1 LVDDCPKV
9 QIYRFAMNIRLSS
22 ETRSID
28 IDLLACAL
36 LFGGSTG
43 MAGALVSPQLA
54 LQPWLLFRTEAMSG
68 LMLLVGLGLLMR
80 LDWARRFAAGALM
93 YAVYAQCT
101 RRWMQSD
108 LVQAWLSCVKGHPLR
123 EPVWSGDL
131 PALDGVTAL
140 WSLLLC
146 AVLVWLT
153 RRLLSARLRLEFAE
167 AAQASCA
174 ASTRRSPR
182 FR

>member
-1 LVDDCPKV
+1 
-9 QIYRFAMNIRLSS
+9 MNICHDRES
-22 ETRSID
+22 RSID

-36 LFGGSTG
+36 IFGGCTG
-43 MAGALVSPQLA
+43 MAGALVSPELG
-54 LQPWLLFRTEAMSG
+54 LKPWLLFRTEAMSG
-68 LMLLVGLGLLMR
+68 LMLLVGLGLSMR

-108 LVQAWLSCVKGHPLR
+108 LVQAWLSCVQGHPVR

-153 RRLLSARLRLEFAE
+153 RRLLSARLRLEFAVV
-167 AAQASCA
+167 AGGRTA
-174 ASTRRSPR
+174 ASTRRTPR
-182 FR
+182 FH